1 MAAQIFS
8 AIFVIIVGVGGCVA
22 YFWGAN
28 KLLDLIFPSRGVA
41 GAAAVDNLRRQGLI
55 RPWLFVGPA
64 MIILDHLPDLPGGRD
79 AAGSPSSTAAA
90 RISSASPTMNGPSAT
105 ASSATRS

>member
-8 AIFVIIVGVGGCVA
+8 AIFVIIVGVGGCIA

-28 KLLDLIFPSRGVA
+28 KLVDLIFPSRGVA
-41 GAAAVDNLRRQGLI
+41 GAAAIDNLRRQGLV

-64 MIILDHLPDLPGGRD
+64 LIILTIYLIYPVVETLRL
-79 AAGSPSSTAAA
+79 SFSIAAA
-90 RISSASPTMNGPSAT
+90 STSSALPTTAGHSAT
-105 ASSATRS
+105 ASSAARS

>member
-28 KLLDLIFPSRGVA
+28 KLVDIIFPSRGVA
-41 GAAAVDNLRRQGLI
+41 GAAAIDNLRRQGQV

-64 MIILDHLPDLPGGRD
+64 MSGPGVQ
-79 AAGSPSSTAAA
+79 
-90 RISSASPTMNGPSAT
+90 MNVSCSLRAT
-105 ASSATRS
+105 SLVLERWR